1 MRRAVWE
8 FESWCSLVVFLDRA
22 EVGKD
27 SGCMDTE
34 GELLF
39 DRGDRY
45 PESTIASIYSCPLLA
60 YHNLGSAAR
69 VGGAGFR
76 TDGA

>member
-39 DRGDRY
+39 DRGDT
-45 PESTIASIYSCPLLA
+45 PNQLLPP
-60 YHNLGSAAR
+60 YIR
-69 VGGAGFR
+69 VLF
-76 TDGA
+76 

>member
-1 MRRAVWE
+1 M
-8 FESWCSLVVFLDRA
+8 
-22 EVGKD
+22 D
-27 SGCMDTE
+27 SE

-60 YHNLGSAAR
+60 YHNLGSAAM